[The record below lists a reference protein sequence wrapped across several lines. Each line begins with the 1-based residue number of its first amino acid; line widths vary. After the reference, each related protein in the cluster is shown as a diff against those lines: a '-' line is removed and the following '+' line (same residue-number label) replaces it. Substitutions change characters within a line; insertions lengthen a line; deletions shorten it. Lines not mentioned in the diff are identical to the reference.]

1 MQSVEQLKYH
11 DSNPSHQVALIQWK
25 LLPHEVEN
33 AEAFAQ
39 AVRQRFRRACS
50 QRTVRMLVFPELSGL
65 WLQLSALLR
74 RSSVVDAKPAGL
86 SEVAGLAAGLLVREP
101 GALLRVLFGA
111 GGRGLTANRWKQH
124 LQEWLE
130 PFRRGAE
137 EHNVYVCPG
146 STFLPR
152 FHSSPRGNPVMD
164 KPAPANTSCLIAPN
178 GRLLGFRRKVRLTAL
193 EKRLGLIA
201 GDVAEDLLPYRTEL
215 GRIGLAVCLDGFYE
229 DVIARLDMHGTEYV
243 LQPSA
248 NSIDWNSLLQRE
260 ENRQVLQSEEWLTC
274 GSGALIQGRER
285 IIAAYNP
292 MCVTRGL
299 LFSNSGKSSA
309 WINCRRAATRSPTAT
324 TAATDA
330 EAGTYPGLIKRAES
344 EYQEEI
350 LYVELPEP

>member
-1 MQSVEQLKYH
+1 MQSVEQLKYP
-11 DSNPSHQVALIQWK
+11 DFNPSEQVALIQWR
-25 LLPHEVEN
+25 LLPHEVES

-39 AVRQRFRRACS
+39 AVHRRIAKACS
-50 QRTVRMLVFPELSGL
+50 QRSVRLLVFPELSGL
-65 WLQLSALLR
+65 WLQLSAVLG
-74 RSSVVDAKPAGL
+74 RSSVVDSNPAGFAEL
-86 SEVAGLAAGLLVREP
+86 AGLATKLVVREP
-101 GALLRVLFGA
+101 GALLRGLFGA
-111 GGRGLTANRWKQH
+111 GGRALTANRWKQH

-130 PFRRGAE
+130 PFCRGAE

-146 STFLPR
+146 SIFLPR
-152 FHSSPRGNPVMD
+152 FHYSPRGNPVMD
-164 KPAPANTSCLIAPN
+164 KPGPANTSCLIAPN
-178 GRLLGFRRKVRLTAL
+178 GKPLGFRRKVRLTAL

-201 GDVAEDLLPYRTEL
+201 GDVAEDLLPYRTGL
-215 GRIGLAVCLDGFYE
+215 GRVGLAVCLDGFYE
-229 DVIARLDMHGTEYV
+229 DIIARLDMQGTEYL

-260 ENRQVLQSEEWLTC
+260 TKRPVRQSAEWMTC

-299 LFSNSGKSSA
+299 LFANSGKSSA
-309 WINCRRAATRSPTAT
+309 WINCRRAAASGVSGAT
-324 TAATDA
+324 GVSADEAAR
-330 EAGTYPGLIKRAES
+330 YPGLIKRAEN

>member
-1 MQSVEQLKYH
+1 MES
-11 DSNPSHQVALIQWK
+11 S
-25 LLPHEVEN
+25 
-33 AEAFAQ
+33 EAFAQ
-39 AVRQRFRRACS
+39 AVRRRFRRACS
-50 QRTVRMLVFPELSGL
+50 QRSVRLLVFPELSGL
-65 WLQLSALLR
+65 WLQLSAVLG
-74 RSSVVDAKPAGL
+74 RSSVVNSKPAGFAEL
-86 SEVAGLAAGLLVREP
+86 AGLAAGRLVREP
-101 GALLRVLFGA
+101 GALLRGLFGG
-111 GGRGLTANRWKQH
+111 GGRALTANRWKQH

-130 PFRRGAE
+130 PFCRGAE

-152 FHSSPRGNPVMD
+152 FHYSPRGNPVMD
-164 KPAPANTSCLIAPN
+164 KPGPANTSCLIAPN
-178 GRLLGFRRKVRLTAL
+178 GKLLGFRSKVRLTSL

-215 GRIGLAVCLDGFYE
+215 GKVGLAVCLDGFYE
-229 DVIARLDMHGTEYV
+229 DIIARLDMQGTEYV

-260 ENRQVLQSEEWLTC
+260 DNRQVRQSEEWLSC

-309 WINCRRAATRSPTAT
+309 WINCRRAATQAATTAT
-324 TAATDA
+324 TAEVA
-330 EAGTYPGLIKRAES
+330 TYPGLIKQAHN